1 MVRAQ
6 RISEELV
13 FTSLNFGAGHDGD
26 GTAERRSQEEVRLGK
41 FAAEDENPK
50 RDRGDASRARECWV
64 RSSERLGRQIL
75 SRFASYTIPEHPAGR
90 NAAEGDR
97 YYDGNE
103 KLHDADDERDLRLVA
118 LAVDHG
124 DVERGANCQTQ
135 NDEEKNEPCGEVR
148 GVVPG
153 CWDVGELC
161 NGSED
166 HDDRRDASTKCDSR
180 PSHLLGRIRLG
191 TRGIDFWRIESCVE
205 VIHRNVQNPDTVEI
219 DNEMSEGS
227 LFIVG
232 LEEDPVPSNAA
243 EFREALSGRNIDETY
258 LVPV

>member
-1 MVRAQ
+1 M
-6 RISEELV
+6 
-13 FTSLNFGAGHDGD
+13 NFGAGHDGN

-50 RDRGDASRARECWV
+50 RYRGEASRARECRV
-64 RSSERLGRQIL
+64 GSSERLGRQIL
-75 SRFASYTIPEHPAGR
+75 SRFASYTISKHPAGR
-90 NAAEGDR
+90 NAAEGDG
-97 YYDGNE
+97 YNDGYE
-103 KLHDADDERDLRLVA
+103 ELHDADDKGDLRLVA

-135 NDEEKNEPCGEVR
+135 DDEEKNKPCGEVR
-148 GVVPG
+148 GIVPG

-166 HDDRRDASTKCDSR
+166 HDDRRNASTKCDSR
-180 PSHLLGRIRLG
+180 PSHLLGRIRLS
-191 TRGIDFWRIESCVE
+191 TRGVNFRRIESCVE

-219 DNEMSEGS
+219 DDEMSERP

-232 LEEDPVPSNAA
+232 LEEDTVPSNAA
-243 EFREALSGRNIDETY
+243 EFRETLSRWNVDETR
-258 LVPV
+258 LVSV